1 MRVAFGQISS
11 EHGRAFDLVG
21 EERVDSEDEER
32 RRREEV
38 SAVEGAI
45 EIALAVLADFLGVF
59 GLFSAVEASRV
70 HRSHQQSLETDGYHH
85 QTIGL
90 YL

>member
-11 EHGRAFDLVG
+11 EHGSAFDLVS

-45 EIALAVLADFLGVF
+45 EVALAVLANFLGVF
-59 GLFSAVEASRV
+59 GLLSTIETPRV
-70 HRSHQQSLETDGYHH
+70 DRSHY
-85 QTIGL
+85 
-90 YL
+90 